1 MLNRFID
8 LLFHC
13 YNVSLLLRTIHQFN
27 HSVFFSLLCNQIK
40 KRGVIQGNNLKLKKM
55 DTLFGVMVPISMFLG
70 LFTTLIFLRK
80 YTNDER
86 MAMIEK
92 GMNPKEIVSRPAP
105 YRNLKWGL
113 LLVGAGVGL
122 FLAYIMHTYVLHI
135 NDDNPV
141 MYFSLI
147 GICGG
152 LGLIASYW
160 IEKKQTLDKE

>member
-1 MLNRFID
+1 MNGEFLVAI
-8 LLFHC
+8 LVPL
-13 YNVSLLLRTIHQFN
+13 
-27 HSVFFSLLCNQIK
+27 
-40 KRGVIQGNNLKLKKM
+40 GGM
-55 DTLFGVMVPISMFLG
+55 AMLFGLFYLG
-70 LFTTLIFLRK
+70 NRE
-80 YTNDER
+80 N

-92 GMNPKEIVSRPAP
+92 GMNPKEFKNRPAP

-135 NDDNPV
+135 DDDNPV